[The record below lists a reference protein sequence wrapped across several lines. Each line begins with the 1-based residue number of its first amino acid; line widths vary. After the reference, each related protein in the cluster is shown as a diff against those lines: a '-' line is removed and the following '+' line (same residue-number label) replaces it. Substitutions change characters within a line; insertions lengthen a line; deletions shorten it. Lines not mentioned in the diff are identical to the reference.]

1 MENLKN
7 VDLYKLFEVEPD
19 ADVTTIKKAYR
30 KVILTCHPD
39 KHPND
44 KKAAMKFRQLNEA
57 LKLLTDAASRKTY
70 DDLREKRS
78 TDLNDLLS
86 SDKPEKKS
94 DYEIVRQLGR
104 GSFGSVVHAIK
115 NGINYAIKKV
125 ENTCPTAKSEIEV
138 LKTVQHGYI
147 IKYYG
152 HYWDEISSREKN
164 ICIILEYADVG
175 TMEKFVL
182 GGKQRMEEYQIW
194 RVIYHMSTALTYL
207 HAMKPRPILHRD
219 LKPDNILGVTF
230 WCKTENG
237 YRISWKLADFGIAK
251 LLTKETQQAYYT
263 AGYQGVPTYMAPEVW
278 RDYRNYS
285 DKSDVWALGCVIAFS
300 INRRHVFYQDVEV
313 LQYNG
318 GKILDTQVCRKWGY
332 SDDVIALIQRMVSPL
347 EKARQTAKEVVDETR
362 KKDRRELGK
371 HCD

>member
-7 VDLYKLFEVEPD
+7 VDLYKLFEVESD
-19 ADVTTIKKAYR
+19 ADVTTIKKAFR

-39 KHPND
+39 KNPND
-44 KKAAMKFRQLNEA
+44 KKAAKKFRQLNDA
-57 LKLLTDAASRKTY
+57 LKLLTDTASRKTY

-86 SDKPEKKS
+86 SDEPEKKS
-94 DYEIVRQLGR
+94 EYEIVRNLGR

-138 LKTVQHGYI
+138 LKTVQHRYI

-152 HYWDEISSREKN
+152 HFWEMKN

-182 GGKQRMEEYQIW
+182 GGKQRLEEYQIW
-194 RVIYHMSTALTYL
+194 RLIFHMSTALAFL

-230 WCKTENG
+230 WCQAENG

-278 RDYRNYS
+278 RDYRSYS
-285 DKSDVWALGCVIAFS
+285 DRSDVWALGCVIAFY
-300 INRRHVFYQDVEV
+300 INRRHMFFQDVEV
-313 LQYNG
+313 LQYSG
-318 GKILDTQVCRKWGY
+318 GMILDEEVCRKWGY
-332 SDDVIALIQRMVSPL
+332 SDDLIAVIQRMVIPL
-347 EKARQTAKEVVDETR
+347 EIARQTAKEVEDETY
-362 KKDRRELGK
+362 KNDRQEIGK
-371 HCD
+371 HCG